1 MCDPARTRAGS
12 LRWNDSMQTRG
23 RNQLENCRG
32 RGYVHQIW
40 LLLCL
45 TLTGLPGKEGEM
57 PARSCFSGRFPLG
70 MTGGEPAG
78 EPLPADPRDRRA
90 EDVPLAEVCPLA
102 APVGPRWRRPAGS
115 SRVPG
120 RRGGGSP
127 GPAPSRVRHV
137 GPPGKQAAQQPAPAP
152 EPHQAGPPFLHR
164 RGTEPGGLFG
174 KRWWAVRVRG
184 GQVLLGSPPPRP
196 AHPPCVVVLSF
207 SSSTTTTS
215 PMWRFS
221 PSSRTSPVRS
231 WPNWWCSWRR

>member
-1 MCDPARTRAGS
+1 MFTKF
-12 LRWNDSMQTRG
+12 DSCSVYLWRG
-23 RNQLENCRG
+23 CPEP
-32 RGYVHQIW
+32 
-40 LLLCL
+40 
-45 TLTGLPGKEGEM
+45 LPGRRKM
-57 PARSCFSGRFPLG
+57 PARSCFSGRSFPLG
-70 MTGGEPAG
+70 WREASRQTLGSAAG
-78 EPLPADPRDRRA
+78 

-127 GPAPSRVRHV
+127 APAPTRGRHV

-152 EPHQAGPPFLHR
+152 EPHQAGPQFLHR
-164 RGTEPGGLFG
+164 RGMEPGGGAL
-174 KRWWAVRVRG
+174 REAVMSCAGPGRG
-184 GQVLLGSPPPRP
+184 AGAGVARQPPHP
-196 AHPPCVVVLSF
+196 APLTPLCVVVLSF

-221 PSSRTSPVRS
+221 PSSRTSPVRI